1 MSSKWR
7 PGRSADA
14 ARRCCGSFRRGA
26 GAGRAGAAAATLEE
40 VLLHHA
46 LGDAVDGWRVADEA
60 SAVMMIPVPG
70 AGICREVTGVD
81 AARAV
86 PGIESV
92 VVTVKPGERL
102 VPWPEGA
109 SYPGFIFARGG
120 DRNGVVDAVRA
131 AHACLTFDI
140 APELPLQRERQR

>member
-1 MSSKWR
+1 MTDIPEAIQTPDIQRPSRELVEGLSRISS
-7 PGRSADA
+7 
-14 ARRCCGSFRRGA
+14 
-26 GAGRAGAAAATLEE
+26 AT
-40 VLLHHA
+40 
-46 LGDAVDGWRVADEA
+46 A
-60 SAVMMIPVPG
+60 SGP
-70 AGICREVTGVD
+70 GVD

-86 PGIESV
+86 PGIENV

-120 DRNGVVDAVRA
+120 NRNRVVDAVRA

-140 APELPLQRERQR
+140 APELPLQRERRS